1 MSKDTSERVRLQAI
15 IGLIHFNSPKAV
27 KALLATIELPMDY
40 YIDYALKE
48 SFKQLELVWLDMFK
62 SDKNFLADDSA
73 KARYLLLSIPQT
85 LHDPGPGFF
94 KDDPDWEKYARNPLS
109 RKDFDE
115 LANVPAVTTFLENQK
130 RSSELS
136 EGQNHLDKGKTII
149 HLSTLPAKMLFD
161 KQTIKVTAGSDV
173 VLLFDNPDGMAHN
186 VVIIKPGSIDKVG
199 HAAEEMAK
207 TKNGYEKNFV
217 PDLPEVLFATPL
229 VNAGNKFRLEFK
241 APGQPGDYPFICSFP
256 GHWQVM
262 KGIIKVIK
270 P

>member
-1 MSKDTSERVRLQAI
+1 
-15 IGLIHFNSPKAV
+15 
-27 KALLATIELPMDY
+27 
-40 YIDYALKE
+40 
-48 SFKQLELVWLDMFK
+48 
-62 SDKNFLADDSA
+62 
-73 KARYLLLSIPQT
+73 
-85 LHDPGPGFF
+85 
-94 KDDPDWEKYARNPLS
+94 
-109 RKDFDE
+109 
-115 LANVPAVTTFLENQK
+115 
-130 RSSELS
+130 
-136 EGQNHLDKGKTII
+136 
-149 HLSTLPAKMLFD
+149 MLFD

>member
-15 IGLIHFNSPKAV
+15 IGLSHFNSPKAV
-27 KALLATIELPMDY
+27 KALLAITDLPMDY

-48 SFKQLELVWLDMFK
+48 SLKQLEPVWLGMFK
-62 SDKNFLADDSA
+62 KDKNFLADDSA
-73 KARYLLLSIPQT
+73 KANYLLLSIPQT

-94 KDDPDWEKYARNPLS
+94 RDDPDWEKYARNPLS
-109 RKDFDE
+109 QKDFAE
-115 LANVPAVTTFLENQK
+115 LADVPAITTFLKNQK
-130 RSSELS
+130 TAPELS
-136 EGQNHLDKGKTII
+136 ESQNPLDKGKTII

-161 KQTIKVTAGSDV
+161 KQAITVTAGASV
-173 VLLFDNPDGMAHN
+173 VLMFDNPDAIAHN

-199 HAAEEMAK
+199 YAAEEMAK
-207 TKNGYEKNFV
+207 AKDGYEKNFV

-241 APGQPGDYPFICSFP
+241 APSQPGDYPFICSFP
-256 GHWQVM
+256 GHWLVM
-262 KGIIKVIK
+262 KGIIKVVK